1 MNYSRALSLLL
12 ILLPIA
18 TWAASPFSATHGDT
32 TIGGRTYS
40 LVPATDLISHLHT
53 TPSGTL
59 LQTSDVLFTGPFL
72 AGLTALD
79 TVRAHLDFQEI
90 IFAEEVNLDR
100 VVFLGDIS
108 FDRSQFQGGLSLLD
122 ATFHG
127 DLHLTSASIARHIS
141 CKRAAFHG
149 SVDLSE
155 TRFDGSASF
164 IEATFTGDYQS
175 FARTHFEDSAYFE
188 RTHFAGDVD
197 FRDAAF
203 QRQISCKEARWEG
216 ALSFAG
222 TRFYQRARFWQAHF
236 GGNVDFDASLTVG
249 ELGFENA
256 TFSRPA
262 SFRRAV
268 FVRLARFVET
278 DFDDQVTFAGSRF
291 QRGAEFYATRFAAG
305 VVFRSLFAGDLDLRQ
320 VETPFLDLRPPIGD
334 PQYGLADTSFATG
347 AQVLLQEAHYGQLLL
362 HWPHLAG
369 CLAAADSS
377 SLEDLAPVYA
387 GLRRQLEDRGL
398 HAEADACRSEWWERY
413 ADSLPWVSPE
423 RCALQFFGLS
433 TRYGTSLQRLGLF
446 TLICALLFT
455 LLFRLLRPVAGDQ
468 PLSLIDCAYLSFST
482 FLGRPSH
489 HPTGGIR
496 ILILVEGL
504 LAWVCWGLFIATTLF
519 LLMR

>member
-1 MNYSRALSLLL
+1 MNYSLSRALLL
-12 ILLPIA
+12 ILIPIA
-18 TWAASPFSATHGDT
+18 TWAVSPFSATHGDT
-32 TIGGRTYS
+32 TIDGRTYS

-53 TPSGTL
+53 APSGTL
-59 LQTSDVLFTGPFL
+59 LQASDVFFTGPFL

-79 TVRAHLDFQEI
+79 TVRAHLDFQEV
-90 IFAEEVNLDR
+90 IFAEEANLDR

-108 FDRSQFQGGLSLLD
+108 FDRTRFQGGLSLLD
-122 ATFHG
+122 ASFHG
-127 DLHLTSASIARHIS
+127 DLLLTSAYIDRHIS
-141 CKRAAFHG
+141 CKRATFHG
-149 SVDLSE
+149 RVDFSE

-164 IEATFTGDYQS
+164 IEATFAGTHQT

-188 RTHFAGDVD
+188 RTRFAGDVD

-222 TRFYQRARFWQAHF
+222 TRFYQSARFWQAHF

-278 DFDDQVTFAGSRF
+278 DFDDRVTFAGSRF

-305 VVFRSLFAGDLDLRQ
+305 VVFRSLFAGNLDLRQ
-320 VETPFLDLRPPIGD
+320 VETPFLDLRPPVGD
-334 PQYGLADTSFATG
+334 PQSGIADTSFATG

-369 CLAAADSS
+369 RLAAADSS

-387 GLRRQLEDRGL
+387 ALRLQFETRGL
-398 HAEADACRSEWWERY
+398 HAEADACRIEWLDRY
-413 ADSLPWVSPE
+413 THSLSWISPE

-446 TLICALLFT
+446 ALICALVFT
-455 LLFRLLRPVAGDQ
+455 LLFRLLRPVDEDRS
-468 PLSLIDCAYLSFST
+468 LSLIDCAYLSFST

-489 HPTGGIR
+489 HPIGGIR

-519 LLMR
+519 LLTR